1 MPLPHPSTNTK
12 QQRLMKSKFLIKLLS
27 LLGFSTVATSCEL
40 VNEIGGGGNMCAYGC
55 PSADYVF
62 NVDVKDADTD
72 APIRGMRVSVIQRHT
87 RYNPSTQSEQV
98 VIDTLGVAETNAE
111 GRAFVNLER
120 VWPDSTHEVAAD
132 DLDGDAN
139 GGHYSTVS
147 TEVVTE
153 KDDYENP
160 GSWYSGK
167 ATHNVTLRTTKLGE

>member
-1 MPLPHPSTNTK
+1 MSTKTK
-12 QQRLMKSKFLIKLLS
+12 VIQQLLT
-27 LLGFSTVATSCEL
+27 LLGFSAVATSCEF
-40 VNEIGGGGNMCAYGC
+40 VEAAEYGC

-167 ATHNVTLRTTKLGE
+167 ATHNVTLRTTKQQSEQ